1 MNETVFNEM
10 PLTGVCAAL
19 CAMMDVPAPAC
30 AEAANPLLTA
40 LARGKKAQRVFM
52 YHPDAVAMWLYQ
64 RYPLL
69 FAPVLAH
76 TQLCLPLRAVMP
88 SVTPVCF
95 GSMYTGAQPAVHGIE
110 GYVKPVITIDTFFDA
125 LIRAGK
131 KPAIVSTAGD
141 SLSMIYQERRMD
153 YWIHDTIEQC
163 NETALALIRRNQHDF
178 ILLYNGDYDAQMHR
192 DGPMSAAA
200 LEKLR
205 ENGRTFGAMAEAI
218 GRYWAGQNTLIGFA
232 TDHGCHEI
240 DGAMGSHGLSMPQDL
255 NIAHFYGFY
264 PASGG

>member
-110 GYVKPVITIDTFFDA
+110 GYVKPVIAIDTFFDA

-131 KPAIVSTAGD
+131 NRRSFQPSATAC
-141 SLSMIYQERRMD
+141 R
-153 YWIHDTIEQC
+153 
-163 NETALALIRRNQHDF
+163 
-178 ILLYNGDYDAQMHR
+178 
-192 DGPMSAAA
+192 
-200 LEKLR
+200 
-205 ENGRTFGAMAEAI
+205 
-218 GRYWAGQNTLIGFA
+218 
-232 TDHGCHEI
+232 
-240 DGAMGSHGLSMPQDL
+240 
-255 NIAHFYGFY
+255 
-264 PASGG
+264 